1 MQCWIA
7 PLATKLHPGWDFL
20 LTLLKSVSQ
29 VSCTDFLARTREPLY
44 SLKVP
49 VL

>member
-1 MQCWIA
+1 MLCWIP
-7 PLATKLHPGWDFL
+7 PLATKLHRGWDFL

-29 VSCTDFLARTREPLY
+29 VSCTDFLARTRERLY
-44 SLKVP
+44 CLKVP